1 MKHFL
6 YELPKQYETSIR
18 LIHEALTEI
27 RLNFN
32 KSCSQYEAWQIV
44 CYTLSAIL
52 FIQWLT
58 IILTSDFSGMG
69 KHIMRNL
76 PFLWEYYEKK
86 KEYTKEV
93 MEQVLLSTDEKK
105 EFYRFL
111 PDRGI
116 SANDIVKEARQY
128 LDMAETKYIIKG
140 KYYNFIYGQLDEEQ
154 KEVNK
159 ELLDMYFNSD
169 ALFPEM
175 YPAIRKMEAE
185 AIRIM
190 CSMFHG
196 GVNSCGAITTSV
208 SESIFLACLCYK
220 RRALEKNITEPV
232 MILGVNA
239 HAAFDK
245 AAEIL
250 DIKIKRVPCDEY
262 DGMEIGMMKRLISPE
277 VCMIVVSAPNYISGS
292 IDPVEKIAKI
302 VSRNN
307 IPLHVDASFGGFI
320 LPFLE
325 QCDYPPMNFDFS
337 LTAVTSMTY
346 GGALIGSSCILYRD
360 KRYMKYQCFGKQDW
374 SCGVY
379 TAATMSENRGGF
391 RISTIW
397 SSLIYNGRYGYVE
410 KAQKILDLTR
420 LLRIELEKLDYIRI
434 IGAPLLC
441 VVSFTSDKVD
451 LYKVAE
457 KMKGDGWYLNL
468 LQKPKGIRF
477 CISTN
482 NDEKS
487 IILQFVEDLDRTC
500 QYIMDMSRPS
510 TKEEDL
516 TKEKTIF
523 YGLSTPIDCSE
534 LSDELS
540 QIYLDSYYAT
550 PNLNNHLLPQR
561 KTTRTLSIDGRK
573 MSSIITQIVRSST
586 QNTS

>member
-1 MKHFL
+1 MDFIID
-6 YELPKQYETSIR
+6 EASIR
-18 LIHEALTEI
+18 LIHEAITEM
-27 RLNFN
+27 RSNFN
-32 KSCSQYEAWQIV
+32 KSCSQYEPWQIV
-44 CYTLSAIL
+44 CYTLSTIL

-58 IILTSDFSGMG
+58 IILTSDFSGLG
-69 KHIMRNL
+69 KQIMRNI
-76 PFLWEYYEKK
+76 PFLWDYYNKK
-86 KEYTKEV
+86 KEYAKER
-93 MEQVLLSTDEKK
+93 MEQVLLDSDEKK

-116 SANDIVKEARQY
+116 TANEIVKEAREY
-128 LDMAETKYIIKG
+128 LDMSQTRYMIKG
-140 KYYNFIYGQLDEEQ
+140 KYYNFIYGPHDEEQ
-154 KEVNK
+154 KELNK
-159 ELLDMYFNSD
+159 ELLDMYFHSD
-169 ALFPEM
+169 ALFPEIF
-175 YPAIRKMEAE
+175 PGIRKMEAE

-196 GVNSCGAITTSV
+196 GINSCGTVTTSV
-208 SESIFLACLCYK
+208 SEAIFLACLGYK
-220 RRALEKNITEPV
+220 RRASERNIIEPV
-232 MILGVNA
+232 MLLGVKA

-250 DIKIKRVPCDEY
+250 DIKIKRVPCDEF
-262 DGMEIGMMKRLISPE
+262 DGMDIGIMKRLISPE
-277 VCMIVVSAPNYISGS
+277 VCVIVVSAPNYVSGS
-292 IDPVEKIAKI
+292 MDPVEKIAKI
-302 VSRNN
+302 VARNN

-325 QCDYPPMNFDFS
+325 QCDYPPINFDFS
-337 LTAVTSMTY
+337 LTAVTSISVDASRY
-346 GGALIGSSCILYRD
+346 GGGLVGSSCILYRD
-360 KRYMKYQCFGKQDW
+360 KRYMKYQCFGKQEW

-391 RISTIW
+391 RIATIW

-410 KAQKILDLTR
+410 KAHNILDLTQ
-420 LLRIELEKLDYIRI
+420 LLRIELEKLEYIKI

-457 KMKGDGWYLNL
+457 KMKVDGWYLNL
-468 LQKPKGIRF
+468 IQKPKGIRF
-477 CISTN
+477 CITTD
-482 NDEKS
+482 NDQKS

-500 QYIMDMSRPS
+500 RSIMDTSRPMLKDKNS
-510 TKEEDL
+510 

-523 YGLSTPIDCSE
+523 YGLSTPIDCCE

-550 PNLNNHLLPQR
+550 PNLNNHLLPQG

-573 MSSIITQIVRSST
+573 MSSILTQIVRSST
-586 QNTS
+586 TNMS